1 MQTGNTVFAA
11 LGVSDLPISQPRLS
25 WTKSLCSILS
35 FLLGSAAFSTFHRLM
50 GGRKRWVLMLSFTI
64 QTAFI
69 ALSALLVQNGKS
81 SDSPAKK
88 PPSLD
93 PSFVNITED
102 PGFPWTDLIPIGL
115 LSCQAAGKVVASR
128 VLEFSV
134 LPTVVLTTLF
144 NDLMSDP
151 YLLTAGIFSNVQRNR
166 RVGGLAFYFGGA
178 VLGGVMAKSSLGL
191 AGALWIAVALKGA
204 IILVWLVWKEDTSDD
219 TEG

>member
-1 MQTGNTVFAA
+1 
-11 LGVSDLPISQPRLS
+11 
-25 WTKSLCSILS
+25 
-35 FLLGSAAFSTFHRLM
+35 
-50 GGRKRWVLMLSFTI
+50 MLSFTI

-219 TEG
+219 PEG